1 MTMDQ
6 IHGTQQGHKLS
17 LYKKETSNVPS
28 LKRHQRLH
36 THTDRKTT
44 PKLCFR
50 VNDESSSKIKFII
63 EI

>member
-6 IHGTQQGHKLS
+6 IHGTLQGYKLS
-17 LYKKETSNVPS
+17 LHKKETSNVPS

-50 VNDESSSKIKFII
+50 VYDKSSSKIKFII